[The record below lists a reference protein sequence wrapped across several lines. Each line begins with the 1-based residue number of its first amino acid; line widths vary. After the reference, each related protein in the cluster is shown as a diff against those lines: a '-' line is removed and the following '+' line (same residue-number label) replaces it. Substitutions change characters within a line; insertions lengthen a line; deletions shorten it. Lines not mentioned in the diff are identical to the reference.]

1 MEFHPLADCFP
12 LMEGDEFED
21 LKNDIGLRGLNHPV
35 VTYQGSILDGRNR
48 WRACQELEI
57 AACTEEYRGA
67 DPAAFVVSENIHRRH
82 LNASQ
87 RAMIAS
93 KLTTASHGGARPGR
107 VISEANEQG
116 TRRSFDVTREDAAR
130 LMSVGR
136 TSVDRAHR
144 VQRDG
149 IPAVSEAVQRG
160 ELELT
165 KADRI
170 VRQPPEHQEEM
181 MSPGGLVEP
190 PRKGGTPVT
199 RLRRAMERYV
209 GFDIARDEYT
219 PDLLQ
224 QIPVSELSDFLERLK
239 RSRSATASLINDVRE
254 IVKEKKGT
262 A

>member
-12 LMEGDEFED
+12 LMSGDEFED

-35 VTYQGSILDGRNR
+35 VTYHGSILDGRNR
-48 WRACQELEI
+48 WRACEELGI
-57 AACTEEYRGA
+57 SCQTKEYGGS

-82 LNASQ
+82 LTPSQ

-93 KLTTASHGGARPGR
+93 KLTTASHGGARYGKAVSETNDQETGR
-107 VISEANEQG
+107 SL
-116 TRRSFDVTREDAAR
+116 DVTREDAAR
-130 LMSVGR
+130 LMSVGT

-149 IPAVSEAVQRG
+149 IPAVAEAVERG

-170 VRQPPEHQEEM
+170 VRQPPERQEEM
-181 MSPGGLVEP
+181 MSPSGFVEP
-190 PRKGGTPVT
+190 PRRGGTPVT

-239 RSRSATASLINDVRE
+239 RSRSATASLINDLRE